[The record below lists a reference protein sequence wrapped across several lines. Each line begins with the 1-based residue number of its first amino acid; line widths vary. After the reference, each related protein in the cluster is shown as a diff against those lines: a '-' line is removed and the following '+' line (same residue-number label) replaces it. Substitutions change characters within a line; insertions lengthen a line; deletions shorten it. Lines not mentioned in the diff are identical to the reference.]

1 MEKEGNSPSWEKKSI
16 LSSSSELQCLLCHW
30 TLSSHRTMC
39 LAVAAQSLSR
49 VCLFVTPRTAACQA
63 ALSFTVSQ
71 SLLKFMP
78 IESVM
83 LSNHVILCCPVSALG
98 SFPMNQLFISGG
110 QSVGVS
116 ASVLPMNT
124 QSWFPLGLS
133 GLISFVSKGL
143 SRVFSNTTVQKHQF
157 FSAQLSLW
165 SNSNIHTQ
173 KLVKP

>member
-30 TLSSHRTMC
+30 TLLSHRTMC

-49 VCLFVTPRTAACQA
+49 VCLFVTTRTVACQA

-83 LSNHVILCCPVSALG
+83 LSDHLIFCCQLLLPSI
-98 SFPMNQLFISGG
+98 FPNI
-110 QSVGVS
+110 
-116 ASVLPMNT
+116 
-124 QSWFPLGLS
+124 
-133 GLISFVSKGL
+133 
-143 SRVFSNTTVQKHQF
+143 RVFSNESAPSIRWPKYFTYLIKRALYLLYWIGFDHHFPTF
-157 FSAQLSLW
+157 RASLFSFVAEW
-165 SNSNIHTQ
+165 
-173 KLVKP
+173 KLLL